1 MSDCV
6 PENTHD
12 SLLVAKEKLLQQI
25 QTMNL
30 FDDVFTAV
38 IFKDEGA
45 CRHLVRELMQNPTLR
60 LIAVRTQDDIPQL
73 ISKSPR
79 LDIVAED
86 AEGTL
91 YEIEVQ
97 RLEEPAPARRVRF
110 YTSVMDSE
118 LLRKGVGYDKLPEVY
133 LFYISEKDIWCNGHT
148 VYHVQQSLSFGE
160 KQIPYENGLHTIYVN
175 AEIDDGSNIAKLM
188 QYLKTAK
195 AGDTSQGALSDYVN
209 YLKSPKGGREVM
221 GEFEKY
227 FREEGR
233 KAGVE
238 EGLAQGLAE
247 GEAKKSRET
256 AIEMLKDGEPLTKI
270 MKYSKLDKEAILLLA
285 KENGLEVIN
294 G

>member
-1 MSDCV
+1 MADFVSD
-6 PENTHD
+6 NTID
-12 SLLVAKEKLLQQI
+12 SLLAAKEKLLQQI

-118 LLRKGVGYDKLPEVY
+118 LLRKGVDYDKLPEVY
-133 LFYISEKDIWCNGHT
+133 LFYISKEDIWKKGLMK
-148 VYHVQQSLSFGE
+148 YEVQQYLLCGDE
-160 KQIPYENGLHTIYVN
+160 AILYDNGLHTIYVN
-175 AEIDDGSNIAKLM
+175 AEIDDGTSLAKLM

-195 AGDTSQGALSDYVN
+195 AGDTSQGALSEHVN
-209 YLKSPKGGREVM
+209 YLKSPEGGRATM

-227 FREEGR
+227 FTE
-233 KAGVE
+233 
-238 EGLAQGLAE
+238 QGE
-247 GEAKKSRET
+247 VKRGKET
-256 AIEMLKDGEPLTKI
+256 ALEMLKDREPLTKI
-270 MKYSKLDKEAILLLA
+270 TKYSKLAKEDILLLA
-285 KENGLEVIN
+285 KENGIEAVVA
-294 G
+294 

>member
-6 PENTHD
+6 PENTQD
-12 SLLVAKEKLLQQI
+12 SLLAAKEKLLQQI

-97 RLEEPAPARRVRF
+97 RLEEPAPARRVRY

-133 LFYISEKDIWCNGHT
+133 LFYISEEDIWKRGLT
-148 VYHVQQSLSFGE
+148 KYEVRQSLFCGDE
-160 KQIPYENGLHTIYVN
+160 AIPYDNGLHTIYVN
-175 AEIDDGSNIAKLM
+175 AEIDDGTSLAKLM
-188 QYLKTAK
+188 QYLKTAE
-195 AGDTSQGALSDYVN
+195 AGDASQGELSQYVN
-209 YLKSPKGGREVM
+209 YVKSPKGGRKLM

-285 KENGLEVIN
+285 KENGLEVI
-294 G
+294 GG

>member
-1 MSDCV
+1 MADFV
-6 PENTHD
+6 PETTND
-12 SLLVAKEKLLQQI
+12 SLLAAKEKLLQQI

-45 CRHLVRELMQNPTLR
+45 CRHLVCELMQNPTLR

-118 LLRKGVGYDKLPEVY
+118 LLRKGVDYDKLPEVY
-133 LFYISEKDIWCNGHT
+133 LFYISKEDIWKKG
-148 VYHVQQSLSFGE
+148 LM
-160 KQIPYENGLHTIYVN
+160 KYEVRQYLLCGDEAILYDNGLHTIYVN
-175 AEIDDGSNIAKLM
+175 AEIDDGTSLAKLM

-195 AGDTSQGALSDYVN
+195 AGDTSQGALSEYVN
-209 YLKSPKGGREVM
+209 YLKSPEGGREVM

-238 EGLAQGLAE
+238 EGRKAGVEE
-247 GEAKKSRET
+247 GRKEGIINSVKAL
-256 AIEMLKDGEPLTKI
+256 MQNTKI
-270 MKYSKLDKEAILLLA
+270 SAQEAMRMLSIPPEEQQKLLPLL
-285 KENGLEVIN
+285 
-294 G
+294 